1 MFGRARAQSRGDG
14 RQQTRLDPV
23 RWRPPGRGT
32 LIRAAV
38 VTALLSTAAAVVWSR
53 PTGCPPPTAGAV
65 STSGVRV
72 PGPVTSGHTRAPG
85 PGQSPGGRPT
95 VPSGAVGVPVRLAEP
110 AALSLV
116 HPGDR
121 VDLLR
126 VSTADGRTTP
136 VADGALVLGV
146 TGADDPTA
154 GGLLLALTPVEARR
168 AVGTPEL
175 TRFAVLIRAAR

>member
-1 MFGRARAQSRGDG
+1 MFGRARAQSRGAG
-14 RQQTRLDPV
+14 RQQARLDPV
-23 RWRPPGRGT
+23 RWRPPGRGM

-38 VTALLSTAAAVVWSR
+38 VAALLSTAAAVVWSR
-53 PTGCPPPTAGAV
+53 PPGCLPPTAGGE
-65 STSGVRV
+65 STSGVRE
-72 PGPVTSGHTRAPG
+72 PDPATSAHTRTPG

-121 VDLLR
+121 VDLLS
-126 VSTADGRTTP
+126 VSTTDGRTRP

-146 TGADDPTA
+146 TGAEDPTT
-154 GGLLLALTPVEARR
+154 GGLLLALTPAEARR
-168 AVGTPEL
+168 AVGSPEL
-175 TRFAVLIRAAR
+175 SRFAVLIRAAR